1 MIVVTKVEPEYAL
14 RNQLIGIRLNLQNR
28 GIEEKRAEILV
39 YISEKSQR
47 VANNIFDKRDSLN
60 TLTTEVISA
69 DKPASVYVP
78 LKNGILV
85 DRGVIS
91 YTIEIKQLQKKGDSP
106 HTEKVDCDFRRPSG
120 TAAISGGSISYTDL
134 LQPDE

>member
-1 MIVVTKVEPEYAL
+1 MIIIIKLVMIIVTKLEPEYAL
-14 RNQLIGIRLNLQNR
+14 RNQLIGIKLGLENT

-69 DKPASVYVP
+69 DKPASVYIP

-91 YTIEIKQLQKKGDSP
+91 YTIEIKQL
-106 HTEKVDCDFRRPSG
+106 
-120 TAAISGGSISYTDL
+120 
-134 LQPDE
+134 

>member
-1 MIVVTKVEPEYAL
+1 MIVLNPIMIVVTKVEPEYAL
-14 RNQLIGIRLNLQNR
+14 RNQLIGIRLNLENR

-69 DKPASVYVP
+69 DKAASVYVP

-91 YTIEIKQLQKKGDSP
+91 YTIEIKQL
-106 HTEKVDCDFRRPSG
+106 
-120 TAAISGGSISYTDL
+120 
-134 LQPDE
+134 